1 MIANVYLTI
10 ASGSI
15 GIRRTGIDSIDLGRT
30 GGHRPP
36 KITLAINGCGE
47 DGSPSW
53 ACPCHSRRDASTTYF
68 WYTK

>member
-36 KITLAINGCGE
+36 KITLATNGCGE
-47 DGSPSW
+47 DYSPS
-53 ACPCHSRRDASTTYF
+53 
-68 WYTK
+68 